1 MYRKAEQKIIAAE
14 NFELS
19 LEGKLAANNRWVI
32 LSELIPWTEFE
43 EEYAKKFAVEEIGAP
58 AKPFRMALGALII
71 KERLGISDRETVEQI
86 RENPYLQYFLGMS
99 AYSNE
104 APFEASTLVHFR
116 QRISIELVNKI
127 NRKMVSNAEERIEE
141 ETVKKK
147 VLGEE
152 SERTNRGRL
161 ILDATC
167 VPADISYPTDLGILN
182 QARKKTEKSIDILY
196 DAVEN
201 KTYKK
206 PKTYREIARK
216 DYLEVAKKRR
226 PSKKQRQRS
235 IKKQLQYIKRNLGY
249 ISELARDTELKP
261 LNRQEYK
268 MLLVTAEIYRQQ
280 LWMYENKSRRIDDR
294 IVSLTQP
301 HVRPIIRGKAGS
313 SVEFGAKLSASCLK
327 GYVFLD
333 RLSWNNFN
341 ESGDLKMQV
350 EAFKN
355 YTGYYPESV
364 HVDKIYRT
372 KDNRA
377 WCKARGIRISGIPL
391 GRPPKNISKE
401 TKKQAQLD
409 ERVRNCIEG
418 KFGEGKRRFSLNRV
432 MAKLSNTSETAIAIT
447 FLVMNLS
454 KLLRQFCRLFLCLFP
469 NQTFSPIS
477 LALRLE
483 KVIPM
488 SNLSNKNLCLNFVER

>member
-1 MYRKAEQKIIAAE
+1 MYRKDEQKIILAE

-43 EEYAKKFAVEEIGAP
+43 EEYAKKFSVEEIGAP

-71 KERLGISDRETVEQI
+71 KERLGVSDRETVEQI

-116 QRISIELVNKI
+116 QRITIELVNKI
-127 NRKMVSNAEERIEE
+127 NRKMVSNAEESIEE

-147 VLGEE
+147 VLGEK
-152 SERTNRGRL
+152 SEETNRGRL

-182 QARKKTEKSIDILY
+182 QARKQTEKSIDILY
-196 DAVEN
+196 DALEN
-201 KTYKK
+201 KTNKK
-206 PKTYREIARK
+206 PKTYRESARK

-226 PSKKQRQRS
+226 PSKKQRQKS
-235 IKKQLQYIKRNLGY
+235 IKKQLQYIKRNLGH
-249 ISELARDTELKP
+249 IAELARDTGLKP

-313 SVEFGAKLSASCLK
+313 SVEFGAKLSASCLR

-372 KDNRA
+372 KDNRD

-469 NQTFSPIS
+469 NQTLPPLF
-477 LALRLE
+477 LLY
-483 KVIPM
+483 
-488 SNLSNKNLCLNFVER
+488 